1 MNPSKRPRSRLGSF
15 GAVRAI
21 LPANPFGRVL
31 WSAARG
37 RRGRAGT
44 LHCTSRMPTAGGR
57 WREDSCSDSVLTV
70 GLYVGP
76 PCDHAWARLMVSR
89 TRSGN
94 RSAIRI
100 AAGGLRPRSRRFV
113 GVDRSDPPARAP
125 TLPRRSSG
133 SRRRRPGSGCRRLP
147 QWLQTGS
154 LMTPGH

>member
-1 MNPSKRPRSRLGSF
+1 MGCHSTRGYHASGGRGRRPLRSSRDLGSF

-21 LPANPFGRVL
+21 LPTNPFGGVL

-89 TRSGN
+89 TRS
-94 RSAIRI
+94 RKLQCHSYCR
-100 AAGGLRPRSRRFV
+100 RRFSSREPSARR
-113 GVDRSDPPARAP
+113 GGSARPAGEGAHAST
-125 TLPRRSSG
+125 TLIWFPSPATR
-133 SRRRRPGSGCRRLP
+133 
-147 QWLQTGS
+147 
-154 LMTPGH
+154 